1 MPREARFA
9 QGRLRR
15 SMQNISEEKEEMA
28 RYDHLPVYQSIYN
41 INLYFFKLS
50 RGFPKDYKYCLA
62 QEIKALLT
70 ELLDCIIIANNQ
82 SEKTDTLKKAILII
96 ERIKIKERLLHDLKV
111 MNMKSYEYFSRE
123 LIEISKQLEKWLGW
137 SEKAH

>member
-1 MPREARFA
+1 
-9 QGRLRR
+9 
-15 SMQNISEEKEEMA
+15 MA

-70 ELLDCIIIANNQ
+70 ELLDCIIIANSQ
-82 SEKTDTLKKAILII
+82 SEKAEILKKAILII

-137 SEKAH
+137 SENGH